1 LGVLIIILVESHCC
15 GRYSGVRW
23 GCAGI
28 FRFNFWHYGAWVE
41 VVVDDRLPTVGGRL
55 CYASNR
61 EQQNEFWVPL
71 FEKAYAK

>member
-1 LGVLIIILVESHCC
+1 MV
-15 GRYSGVRW
+15 
-23 GCAGI
+23 CAGI

-55 CYASNR
+55 CYASNNQ
-61 EQQNEFWVPL
+61 QQNEFWVPL